1 MADKDNPAPS
11 PSGQTPKRTSGGPGR
26 PPPGVKIDS
35 KAERRAAKYQL
46 KKLRRR
52 LRKAPGEYRDGH
64 PGNAPGETVQADST
78 AVATVPSKPR
88 IARLY
93 DPRYVRAD
101 PLPTGALQYVVT
113 HDGIEL
119 VQALARECRDL
130 ETIAGTL
137 GVSKDAFRQIRK
149 RQPEVQEAIDR
160 GRAGLGDEISD
171 LLLLQARQGNT
182 TAAIFLSKARLHW
195 RDQGPIPGEASA
207 PNINITINAPM
218 DATEWE
224 RMVNVTPNT
233 PDDDSSSSSGV

>member
-1 MADKDNPAPS
+1 MANEDNPSAPA
-11 PSGQTPKRTSGGPGR
+11 SGQTPKRTLGGPGR
-26 PPPGVKIDS
+26 VPKGLKVDT
-35 KAERRAAKYQL
+35 KAERRARKYAL
-46 KKLRRR
+46 RKLRRR
-52 LRKAPGEYRDGH
+52 LRKMPDA
-64 PGNAPGETVQADST
+64 NAPGATVQADST

-93 DPRYVRAD
+93 DPRYIRAD
-101 PLPTGALQYVVT
+101 ALPTGALQYVVT
-113 HDGIEL
+113 GDGIEL

-137 GVSKDAFRQIRK
+137 GVGKDAFRQIRK

-195 RDQGPIPGEASA
+195 RDQGPIAGEASA

-224 RMVNVTPNT
+224 RMINVTPDA
-233 PDDDSSSSSGV
+233 PDDDNSSSSGV